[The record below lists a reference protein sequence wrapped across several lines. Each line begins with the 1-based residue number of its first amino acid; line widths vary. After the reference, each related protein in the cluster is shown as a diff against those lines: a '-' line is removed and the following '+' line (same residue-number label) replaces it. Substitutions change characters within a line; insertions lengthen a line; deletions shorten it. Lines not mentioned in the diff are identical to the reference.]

1 MLLQKNK
8 SHTYEPRLF
17 AGDGKEAEL
26 LLGVGVFFREKR
38 KFGYTRRGKSGFPK
52 RSHSS
57 RAWDDNEVAF
67 VFTTYMVFVCV
78 YVVFDDDHLRKRTHH
93 RFLFFVY
100 SYDFHFI
107 GSLFTALSK
116 L

>member
-1 MLLQKNK
+1 M
-8 SHTYEPRLF
+8 F
-17 AGDGKEAEL
+17 C
-26 LLGVGVFFREKR
+26 VFFGKKR
-38 KFGYTRRGKSGFPK
+38 KCGTRDEVRAVSPK

-57 RAWDDNEVAF
+57 RAWDDYEVAF
-67 VFTTYMVFVCV
+67 VFTTYVMFVCV
-78 YVVFDDDHLRKRTHH
+78 FVVFDDRLRKRTHH

-100 SYDFHFI
+100 LYDFHFI